1 MYEESIRQEFRL
13 KNRDETRNYLIEE
26 IDQNELMCKKHR
38 NVCRVLNYIDH
49 LLILDQLQFRKKKQE
64 PLVYLKNNLID
75 IDGSIYIR
83 VVSLIEINN
92 ITTVSNNI
100 TLRKVNVKPYGFNKM
115 YMNKDLIDDKL
126 YQLIIDQFNERKV
139 TSTKFRSVLLNKIK
153 SIS

>member
-1 MYEESIRQEFRL
+1 M
-13 KNRDETRNYLIEE
+13 
-26 IDQNELMCKKHR
+26 
-38 NVCRVLNYIDH
+38 
-49 LLILDQLQFRKKKQE
+49 
-64 PLVYLKNNLID
+64 
-75 IDGSIYIR
+75 
-83 VVSLIEINN
+83 IEINN

-153 SIS
+153 SIFMMEMVERVSYYLLMMV